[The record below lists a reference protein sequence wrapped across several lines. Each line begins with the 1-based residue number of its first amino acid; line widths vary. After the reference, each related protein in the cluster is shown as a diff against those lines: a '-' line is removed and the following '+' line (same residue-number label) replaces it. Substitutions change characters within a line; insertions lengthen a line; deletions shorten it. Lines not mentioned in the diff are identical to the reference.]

1 MELEGFAFDDRYPQ
15 ARERLREA
23 VNNLDYMEYA
33 VHEGPL
39 QISQLAA
46 GARADPEV
54 QRVIAEYGW
63 PSLIEDSLIEPVQT
77 FATDKEFIDS
87 LRPINEF
94 GPQKLISSQLFTMLR
109 VASPHNQ
116 ANSDYL
122 TASTLGEMPVVHRAY
137 AIAPELFE
145 NLRVVLGEFKTR
157 YRDPRPVDDEDRIY
171 EAIMREENGDISQA
185 MHMAYRILA
194 RLLKVSD
201 VQTMYEN
208 LGKKDTGGPILNAD
222 SILRYDSW

>member
-46 GARADPEV
+46 NARTDPEA

-63 PSLIEDSLIEPVQT
+63 PSLQEDSIIEPVQT
-77 FATDKEFIDS
+77 FKTDKEFIDS
-87 LRPINEF
+87 LRPEDEF
-94 GPQKLISSQLFTMLR
+94 GTQKLISSNFHTLLM
-109 VASPHNQ
+109 VASPHNK
-116 ANSDYL
+116 AASDYI
-122 TASTLGEMPVVHRAY
+122 TAPALGELPVVHRAY
-137 AIAPELFE
+137 AVAPELFE
-145 NLRVVLGEFKTR
+145 SLRIVLGEFKTR
-157 YRDPRPVDDEDRIY
+157 YRDPRPVDDDDRIY

-185 MHMAYRILA
+185 MHMAYRILG

-201 VQTMYEN
+201 LQE
-208 LGKKDTGGPILNAD
+208 LPTGNAVASTGPILNAD
-222 SILRYDSW
+222 DVLRYNNW